1 MPSLWGNF
9 AYTDWTGGNYTGPLT
24 VGETGFI
31 NTTGAIFTPDGETG
45 EVGATTW
52 LDSFTASSL
61 TVVVSAHT
69 PNPTSTAGW
78 VGLCDEFDAYIAGQS
93 VDLSDGLEHTV
104 VIDTS
109 AVDWT
114 TVKGLLVE
122 SGDTSIA
129 HNFTLHSTSY
139 TGGGGGGS
147 GTPVSGVAS
156 GSGAS
161 LLLPVGGVTAEV
173 AFSGTGESYLSIA
186 SATVASSL
194 FAATGGSAFAIFA
207 TSTAS
212 SHFIARGRFVG
223 TAKTVPIQSTAFSVI
238 GRTKGFTMSAGVV
251 AAAEGAGE
259 SAFALS
265 SGRIT
270 TTAFASTGASSTNF
284 TGGGAMPSSASLS
297 GNSLLLPNGSYTTF
311 DYATFAML
319 LESGQ
324 VYSINREQRITACV

>member
-78 VGLCDEFDAYIAGQS
+78 VGLCDGLNAYITGQS

-109 AVDWT
+109 GVDWT
-114 TVKGLLVE
+114 AVKGLLVE
-122 SGDTSIA
+122 SGDTFIA
-129 HNFTLHSTSY
+129 HKFTLHSTSY
-139 TGGGGGGS
+139 TGGGGGS
-147 GTPVSGVAS
+147 GTIVSGVAS

-161 LLLPVGGVTAEV
+161 LLLPVGGATTVEV
-173 AFSGTGESYLSIA
+173 QFSGTGASYLSIA
-186 SATVASSL
+186 SATVASSR
-194 FAATGGSAFAIFA
+194 FAATGGSAFAISA

-223 TAKTVPIQSTAFSVI
+223 TPKTVPIQATAFSVI

-251 AAAEGAGE
+251 AAAEGTGE

-265 SGRIT
+265 SSRIINTSFAT
-270 TTAFASTGASSTNF
+270 TGVSTTIF
-284 TGGGAMPSSASLS
+284 TGGGAVASSASVS
-297 GNSLLLPNGSYTTF
+297 GESLLLPNGSYTTF

>member
-24 VGETGFI
+24 VGETGFT

-45 EVGATTW
+45 EVGVTTW
-52 LDSFTASSL
+52 LDGFAASSL

-69 PNPTSTAGW
+69 PAPTSTNGW
-78 VGLCDEFDAYIAGQS
+78 VGLCDEFKAYITGQS

-109 AVDWT
+109 GVDWT

-139 TGGGGGGS
+139 TGGGGGS
-147 GTPVSGVAS
+147 GTIVSGVAS

-161 LLLPVGGVTAEV
+161 LHFPVGGATVEV
-173 AFSGTGESYLSIA
+173 QFSGTGGSYFANA
-186 SATVASSL
+186 SATVANNL
-194 FAATGGSAFAIFA
+194 FAATGCSAFAISA

-212 SHFIARGRFVG
+212 SHFIARSRFIG
-223 TAKTVPIQSTAFSVI
+223 TAKTVPIQSTAFSVT
-238 GRTKGFTMSAGVV
+238 GRTKGFTASAGVV
-251 AAAEGAGE
+251 AASEATGRSVFGL
-259 SAFALS
+259 SPSSITNTSFA
-265 SGRIT
+265 T
-270 TTAFASTGASSTNF
+270 TGVSTPIF
-284 TGGGAMPSSASLS
+284 TGGGAVASSASLS
-297 GNSLLLPNGSYTTF
+297 GESLLSPNGSYTMF
-311 DYATFAML
+311 DYATFARL

-324 VYSINREQRITACV
+324 VYSLSREQRITAYV

>member
-45 EVGATTW
+45 EVGVTTW

-69 PNPTSTAGW
+69 PSPTSTAGW
-78 VGLCDEFDAYIAGQS
+78 VGLCDTADAYIAGQS

-109 AVDWT
+109 GVDWT
-114 TVKGLLVE
+114 AVKGLLVE

-129 HNFTLHSTSY
+129 HKFTLHSTSY
-139 TGGGGGGS
+139 TGGGGGS

-161 LLLPVGGVTAEV
+161 LLLPVGGATAEV
-173 AFSGTGESYLSIA
+173 QFSGTGASYLSIA
-186 SATVASSL
+186 SATAASSR
-194 FAATGGSAFAIFA
+194 FAATGGSAFAISA
-207 TSTAS
+207 TGTAS

-223 TAKTVPIQSTAFSVI
+223 TPKTVPIQSTAFSVI

-251 AAAEGAGE
+251 AAAEGTGE

-265 SGRIT
+265 SSSIINTSFAT
-270 TTAFASTGASSTNF
+270 TGVSTTIF
-284 TGGGAMPSSASLS
+284 TGGGAVASSASVS
-297 GNSLLLPNGSYTTF
+297 GESLLLPNGSYTTF